1 MNDLNI
7 EMLLNQ
13 IKEYNKDEVEAV
25 KKAYNYA
32 EQLHQGQY
40 RQSGEPYIIHPLNV
54 AYILA
59 EMHADRDTICAG
71 LLHDTLEDTNIT
83 KEDIAH
89 DFNQNVANLVDG
101 VTKLSKMNFS
111 SKQDQNYANTRKI
124 ITGITEDVRI
134 IIIKLADRL
143 HNMRTLGF
151 KSEFKQK
158 ENALETMEI
167 FVPLAYYIGAYRIKS
182 ELEDLSLQYLKPDMY
197 RKIAERKTKIEESS
211 DSSLKEMLYKI
222 ETLLNNRNIPNEIKI
237 RTKNI
242 YGIYKRLEEG
252 YKLSDIHDLLALK
265 IMVNEIENCYRTL
278 YLIHSEYRPINNK
291 FKDYICNPKTN
302 MYRSLHTTVFGPDD
316 RLVQTQIRTFDM
328 DKIAS
333 FGLTTYWDMEK
344 GKARD
349 VMQSDLKEKFQF
361 FKSLTEINSMFGD
374 NQQFVNQVKSELFAD
389 KVYVYTTKG
398 EIIELPKGSTPIDF
412 AYKIH
417 TDIGNTM
424 IGVFVND
431 EYVPIDYILKNK
443 DRVRIVTDDLS
454 YGPREEWFNKAQ
466 TSLAKK
472 RIREFNKHLIYNK

>member
-1 MNDLNI
+1 MENDILQDLIYKLN
-7 EMLLNQ
+7 
-13 IKEYNKDEVEAV
+13 EYNSEEVEVIKRAYEYA
-25 KKAYNYA
+25 KK
-32 EQLHQGQY
+32 LHEGQY
-40 RQSGEPYIIHPLNV
+40 RQSGEPYINHPLNV

-59 EMHADRDTICAG
+59 DMHADRDTICAG
-71 LLHDTLEDTNIT
+71 LLHDVLEDTEIT

-111 SKQDQNYANTRKI
+111 SKQDQNLANTRKI

-143 HNMRTLGF
+143 HNMRTLQF

-182 ELEDLSLQYLKPDMY
+182 ELEDLSLRYLKPDMY
-197 RKIAERKTKIEESS
+197 KKIEERKLKIEE
-211 DSSLKEMLYKI
+211 DSNGCLQEMLLKI
-222 ETLLNNRNIPNEIKI
+222 QAMLNDKNIPNEIKV

-242 YGIYKRLEEG
+242 YGIYKRLSEG
-252 YKLSDIHDLLALK
+252 QKLADIHDLLALK
-265 IMVNEIENCYRTL
+265 IMVDEVANCYFAL
-278 YLIHSEYRPINNK
+278 GMIHEEYHPINNK

-316 RLVQTQIRTFDM
+316 RLVQTQIRTFAM
-328 DKIAS
+328 DKVAS
-333 FGLTTYWDMEK
+333 FGLTAYWDVEK
-344 GKARD
+344 GNARD
-349 VMQSDLKEKFQF
+349 VMQEDLKSKFQF

-374 NQQFVNQVKSELFAD
+374 NQQFVNQVKCELFSD
-389 KVYVYTTKG
+389 KVYVYTTRG
-398 EIIELPKGSTPIDF
+398 DIIELPKGATPIDF

-424 IGVFVND
+424 VGVFVND
-431 EYVPIDYILKNK
+431 VYVPIDYVLKNK

-454 YGPREEWFNKAQ
+454 YGPREDWIEKAQ
-466 TSLAKK
+466 TSHARRKIKEFKK
-472 RIREFNKHLIYNK
+472 GI